1 MDQLA
6 LQNINTL
13 LSIDEKSTFIFEDRK
28 IIINKDESTE
38 HINENNINTEYVLY
52 FTFNQLFNA
61 IRHENININ
70 PLIDELE
77 LALENLYG
85 NESFLKLIDNDKHI
99 DEIMN
104 DISLKLDI
112 IIEKYYNRYQC
123 NKFCGKLND
132 LYISWGQNSA
142 GNIAHI
148 HGKNVLYFDNAKIR
162 YHPFANKRFTVKNAN
177 ELNSKVHNFFA
188 KNLIIEV
195 SLC

>member
-13 LSIDEKSTFIFEDRK
+13 LSINDKSTFIFEGRK

-77 LALENLYG
+77 QALENLYE

-123 NKFCGKLND
+123 NKFCSKLND
-132 LYISWGQNSA
+132 FYNYLIEGFINR
-142 GNIAHI
+142 IPLHI
-148 HGKNVLYFDNAKIR
+148 YSNVDNLEDDSDDSVDSDESILDI
-162 YHPFANKRFTVKNAN
+162 NK
-177 ELNSKVHNFFA
+177 LD
-188 KNLIIEV
+188 
-195 SLC
+195 